1 MSFPLSLTS
10 ASLQFSVNS
19 LFSVDAVRHPWYLYR
34 LATLNI
40 GITMCTIQKACLIS
54 TLEILISDIRC
65 TSQLRHSFDI
75 RNQLFCEV
83 SSAHF

>member
-1 MSFPLSLTS
+1 
-10 ASLQFSVNS
+10 
-19 LFSVDAVRHPWYLYR
+19 
-34 LATLNI
+34 
-40 GITMCTIQKACLIS
+40 MCTIQKACLIS